1 MRPVRCLVFDLD
13 DTLMD
18 TNRKLVPAASREA
31 CQAMIEAGLTASLTD
46 CLNERLRFIQT
57 QPRGNVYQH
66 LTKTFGVLGGR
77 NSTEVEEAG
86 FKAFHDRKVG
96 TEAELFEG
104 ARDVLEALSQR
115 YRLYLV
121 TQGNEATQ
129 RQKVELV
136 NIAPFFSKIFYVD
149 PKRGETK
156 TDAFRAIAALEGGE
170 PSEFM
175 SVGNRVDTDI
185 STAKSL
191 GWKTCW
197 VRTGEYT
204 HMSPASQGEMP
215 DFEISRIGELSARC
229 QL

>member
-1 MRPVRCLVFDLD
+1 MSTVRCIVFDLD

-18 TNRKLVPAASREA
+18 TNGKLVPAASREA
-31 CQAMIEAGLTASLTD
+31 CQAMIDAGLDASLID
-46 CLNERLRFIQT
+46 CLSERTRFIQAN
-57 QPRGNVYQH
+57 PRGSVYQH
-66 LTKTFGVLGGR
+66 LIRTFGLVQDKQPKA
-77 NSTEVEEAG
+77 VEDAG
-86 FKAFHDRKVG
+86 FQAFHNRNVG
-96 TEAELFEG
+96 PEAELFQD
-104 ARDVLEALSQR
+104 AREVLERLSKK
-115 YRLYLV
+115 YKLYLV

-149 PKRGETK
+149 PKRNESK
-156 TDAFRAIAALEGGE
+156 TDAFRAIGELEGGE
-170 PSEFM
+170 PSGFM

-185 STAKSL
+185 STAKAL

-204 HMSPASQGEMP
+204 HMSPASHMEMP